1 MQTIRLIMTICWMSV
16 ASMVSAADNIV
27 VKDVRITKGS
37 WNSVLIELNN
47 DAEYVAFQYDLYL
60 PDGVFLGGWWKNE
73 DRISESTTLS
83 ENQLDKGC
91 YRFLAASM
99 TGVPIKGNSGPIMG
113 FNISI
118 EDRVPLG
125 SMTAYLRNVK
135 LSKADGSGIT
145 FSELPFTIT
154 VVESSIIRIKDCSRQ
169 YGDENPKFEYTVEGG
184 ELDGEPDIYC
194 YAWRYAPVGTYP
206 IEAWGGSYTNTSVTI
221 IPGTMTI
228 TKAPLTIKAKDYT
241 IKQGDYLPVFEAT
254 YEGFKNDEGDWVLDP
269 LPKFSTT
276 ATSNSAPGVYDI
288 IVKGADAQNYEI
300 SYVAGKLTIEGPDF
314 IPGDANGDTKV
325 NVSDIVEMVNYIL
338 GSPSDKFIFVAADV
352 NGDGNVNVTDI
363 VMVVNIILSSSS
375 REINNIDEINGLSN
389 NFINQNDI

>member
-1 MQTIRLIMTICWMSV
+1 MTICWMSV

-60 PDGVFLGGWWKNE
+60 PDGFFLGGWWKYE
-73 DRISESTTLS
+73 DRISESTTFT

-99 TGVPIKGNSGPIMG
+99 TGVPIKGNSGPMMA
-113 FNISI
+113 FNIWI

-135 LSKADGSGIT
+135 LSKADGTGIT

-169 YGDENPKFEYTVEGG
+169 YGDENPVFEYTVEGG
-184 ELDGEPDIYC
+184 ELDGEPDINC

-276 ATSNSAPGVYDI
+276 ATSNSGPGVYEI

-338 GSPSDKFIFVAADV
+338 GKPSSKFQFEPSDV
-352 NGDGNVNVTDI
+352 NGDGRVNVTDI
-363 VMVVNIILSSSS
+363 VNVVNIIMASGS
-375 REINNIDEINGLSN
+375 RSFDYIGGE
-389 NFINQNDI
+389 

>member
-1 MQTIRLIMTICWMSV
+1 MAV

-27 VKDVRITKGS
+27 VKDVRITKGN
-37 WNSVLIELNN
+37 WNFVLIELNN

-60 PDGVFLGGWWKNE
+60 PDGVTYGGCWKYGE
-73 DRISESTTLS
+73 RIPESTTLS
-83 ENQLDKGC
+83 DNQLDNGC
-91 YRFLAASM
+91 YRVLAASM
-99 TGVPIKGNSGPIMG
+99 TGLPITGNSGPMTA
-113 FNISI
+113 FNIWI

-184 ELDGEPDIYC
+184 ELDGEPDINC
-194 YAWRYAPVGTYP
+194 YAGRYEPVGTYP

-228 TKAPLTIKAKDYT
+228 TKAPLTIKANDYT
-241 IKQGDYLPVFEAT
+241 IKQGDFLPTFEAT
-254 YEGFKNDEGDWVLDP
+254 YEGFKNDEGDWMLDP

-276 ATSNSAPGVYDI
+276 ATSNSAPGVYEI
-288 IVKGADAQNYEI
+288 TVKGADAQNYEI

-314 IPGDANGDTKV
+314 IPGDANGDTRV

-338 GSPSDKFIFVAADV
+338 GKPSSKFQFEPSDV
-352 NGDGNVNVTDI
+352 NGDGQVNVTDI
-363 VMVVNIILSSSS
+363 VNVVNIIMSSGS
-375 REINNIDEINGLSN
+375 RSRQRGGCPEL
-389 NFINQNDI
+389 

>member
-1 MQTIRLIMTICWMSV
+1 MTICWMSV

-60 PDGVFLGGWWKNE
+60 PDGFFLGGWWKYE
-73 DRISESTTLS
+73 DRISESTTFT

-125 SMTAYLRNVK
+125 SLTAYLRNVK
-135 LSKADGSGIT
+135 LSKADGTGIT

-154 VVESSIIRIKDCSRQ
+154 VVESSVIRIKDCSRQ

-184 ELDGEPDIYC
+184 ELDGEPDINC

-276 ATSNSAPGVYDI
+276 ATSNSGPGVYEI

-314 IPGDANGDTKV
+314 IPGDANGDGKV

-338 GSPSDKFIFVAADV
+338 GKPSSKFQFEPSDV
-352 NGDGNVNVTDI
+352 NGDGQVNVTDI
-363 VMVVNIILSSSS
+363 VNVVTLIMSSGS
-375 REINNIDEINGLSN
+375 RSFDFSDSEVY
-389 NFINQNDI
+389 

>member
-1 MQTIRLIMTICWMSV
+1 MTICWMSV

-60 PDGVFLGGWWKNE
+60 PDGFFLGGWWKYE
-73 DRISESTTLS
+73 DRISESTTFT

-125 SMTAYLRNVK
+125 SLTAYLRNVK
-135 LSKADGSGIT
+135 LSKADGTGIT

-154 VVESSIIRIKDCSRQ
+154 VVESSVIRIKDCSRQ

-184 ELDGEPDIYC
+184 ELDGEPDMYC
-194 YAWRYAPVGTYP
+194 NAWLYDPVGTYP

-276 ATSNSAPGVYDI
+276 ATSNSGPGVYDI
-288 IVKGADAQNYEI
+288 TVKGADAQNYEI

-314 IPGDANGDTKV
+314 IPGDANGDGKV
-325 NVSDIVEMVNYIL
+325 NVSDIVEIVNKIL
-338 GSPSDKFIFVAADV
+338 GNPSGKLIEEAADV
-352 NGDGNVNVTDI
+352 NDDGKINVTDI
-363 VMVVNIILSSSS
+363 VLVVNIILGAS
-375 REINNIDEINGLSN
+375 
-389 NFINQNDI
+389 

>member
-1 MQTIRLIMTICWMSV
+1 MTICWMAV

-27 VKDVRITKGS
+27 VKDVRITKGN
-37 WNSVLIELNN
+37 WNFVLIELNN

-60 PDGVFLGGWWKNE
+60 PDGVTYGGCWKYGE
-73 DRISESTTLS
+73 RIPESTTLS
-83 ENQLDKGC
+83 DNQLDNGC
-91 YRFLAASM
+91 YRVLAASM
-99 TGVPIKGNSGPIMG
+99 TGLPITGNSGPMTA
-113 FNISI
+113 FNIWI

-184 ELDGEPDIYC
+184 ELDGEPDINC
-194 YAWRYAPVGTYP
+194 YAGRYEPVGTYP

-228 TKAPLTIKAKDYT
+228 TKAPLTIKANDYT
-241 IKQGDYLPVFEAT
+241 IKQGDFLPTFEAT
-254 YEGFKNDEGDWVLDP
+254 YEGFKNDEGDWMLDP

-276 ATSNSAPGVYDI
+276 ATSNSAPGVYEI
-288 IVKGADAQNYEI
+288 TVKGADAQNYEI

-314 IPGDANGDTKV
+314 IPGDANGDTRV

-338 GSPSDKFIFVAADV
+338 GKPSSKFQFEPSDV
-352 NGDGNVNVTDI
+352 NGDGQVNVTDI
-363 VMVVNIILSSSS
+363 VNVVNIIMSSGS
-375 REINNIDEINGLSN
+375 RSFDFSDNEAY
-389 NFINQNDI
+389 

>member
-1 MQTIRLIMTICWMSV
+1 MTICWMSV
-16 ASMVSAADNIV
+16 ASMVSAADNII
-27 VKDVRITKGS
+27 VKDVRITKGN
-37 WNSVLIELNN
+37 WNFVLIELNN

-60 PDGVFLGGWWKNE
+60 PDGVTYGGWWKYE

-99 TGVPIKGNSGPIMG
+99 TGVPIKGNSGPMMAFYIW
-113 FNISI
+113 I

-169 YGDENPKFEYTVEGG
+169 YGDENPVFEYTVEGG
-184 ELDGEPDIYC
+184 ELDGEPDINC

-276 ATSNSAPGVYDI
+276 ATSNSGPGVYEI

-314 IPGDANGDTKV
+314 IPGDANGDGKV

-338 GSPSDKFIFVAADV
+338 GKPSSKFQFEPSDV
-352 NGDGNVNVTDI
+352 NGDGQVNVTDI
-363 VMVVNIILSSSS
+363 VNVVTLIMSSGS
-375 REINNIDEINGLSN
+375 RSFDFSDSEVY
-389 NFINQNDI
+389 

>member
-27 VKDVRITKGS
+27 VKDVRITKGN

-60 PDGVFLGGWWKNE
+60 PDGVTYGGCWKYGE
-73 DRISESTTLS
+73 RIPESTTLS
-83 ENQLDKGC
+83 ENQLDNGC
-91 YRFLAASM
+91 YRVLAASM
-99 TGVPIKGNSGPIMG
+99 TGLPITGNSGPMMA
-113 FNISI
+113 FNIWI

-184 ELDGEPDIYC
+184 ELDGEPDINC
-194 YAWRYAPVGTYP
+194 YAGRYEPVGTYP

-276 ATSNSAPGVYDI
+276 ATSNSGPGVYEI

-314 IPGDANGDTKV
+314 IPGDANGDTRV

-338 GSPSDKFIFVAADV
+338 GKPSSKFQFEPSDV
-352 NGDGNVNVTDI
+352 NGDGQVNVTDI
-363 VMVVNIILSSSS
+363 VNVVTLIMSSGS
-375 REINNIDEINGLSN
+375 RSFDFSDSEVY
-389 NFINQNDI
+389 

>member
-1 MQTIRLIMTICWMSV
+1 MTICWMSV
-16 ASMVSAADNIV
+16 ASMVSAADNII
-27 VKDVRITKGS
+27 VKDVRITKGN
-37 WNSVLIELNN
+37 WNFVLIELNN

-60 PDGVFLGGWWKNE
+60 PDGVTYGGCWKYGE
-73 DRISESTTLS
+73 RIPESTTLS
-83 ENQLDKGC
+83 ENQLDNGC
-91 YRFLAASM
+91 YRVLAASM
-99 TGVPIKGNSGPIMG
+99 TGVPIKGNSGPMMA
-113 FNISI
+113 FNIWI

-135 LSKADGSGIT
+135 LSKADGTGIT

-169 YGDENPKFEYTVEGG
+169 YGDENPVFEYTVEGG
-184 ELDGEPDIYC
+184 ELDGEPDINC

-276 ATSNSAPGVYDI
+276 ATSNSGPGVYEI

-338 GSPSDKFIFVAADV
+338 GKPSSKFQFEPSDV
-352 NGDGNVNVTDI
+352 NGDGRVNVTDI
-363 VMVVNIILSSSS
+363 VNVVNIIMASGS
-375 REINNIDEINGLSN
+375 RSFDYIGGE
-389 NFINQNDI
+389 

>member
-16 ASMVSAADNIV
+16 ASMVSAADNII
-27 VKDVRITKGS
+27 VKDVRITKGN
-37 WNSVLIELNN
+37 WNFVLIELNN

-60 PDGVFLGGWWKNE
+60 PDGVTYGGCWKYGE
-73 DRISESTTLS
+73 RIPESTTLS
-83 ENQLDKGC
+83 ENQLDNGC
-91 YRFLAASM
+91 YRVLAASM
-99 TGVPIKGNSGPIMG
+99 TGVPIKGNSGPMMA
-113 FNISI
+113 FNIWI

-135 LSKADGSGIT
+135 LSKADGTGIT

-169 YGDENPKFEYTVEGG
+169 YGDENPVFEYTVEGG
-184 ELDGEPDIYC
+184 ELDGEPDINC

-276 ATSNSAPGVYDI
+276 ATSNSGPGVYEI

-338 GSPSDKFIFVAADV
+338 GKPSSKFQFEPSDV
-352 NGDGNVNVTDI
+352 NGDGRVNVTDI
-363 VMVVNIILSSSS
+363 VNVVNIIMASGS
-375 REINNIDEINGLSN
+375 RSFDYIGGE
-389 NFINQNDI
+389 

>member
-1 MQTIRLIMTICWMSV
+1 MTICWMSV

-27 VKDVRITKGS
+27 VKDVRITKGN

-60 PDGVFLGGWWKNE
+60 PDGVTYGGCWKYGE
-73 DRISESTTLS
+73 RIPESTTLS
-83 ENQLDKGC
+83 ENQLDNGC
-91 YRFLAASM
+91 YRVLAASM
-99 TGVPIKGNSGPIMG
+99 TGLPITGNSGPMMA
-113 FNISI
+113 FNIWI

-184 ELDGEPDIYC
+184 ELDGEPDINC
-194 YAWRYAPVGTYP
+194 YAGRYEPVGTYP

-276 ATSNSAPGVYDI
+276 ATSNSGPGVYEI

-314 IPGDANGDTKV
+314 IPGDANGDTRV

-338 GSPSDKFIFVAADV
+338 GKPSSKFQFEPSDV
-352 NGDGNVNVTDI
+352 NGDGQVNVTDI
-363 VMVVNIILSSSS
+363 VNVVTLIMSSGS
-375 REINNIDEINGLSN
+375 RSFDFSDSEVY
-389 NFINQNDI
+389 

>member
-1 MQTIRLIMTICWMSV
+1 MTICWMSV

-27 VKDVRITKGS
+27 VKDVRITKGN
-37 WNSVLIELNN
+37 WNFVLIELNN

-60 PDGVFLGGWWKNE
+60 PDGVTYGGCWKYGE
-73 DRISESTTLS
+73 RIPESTTLS
-83 ENQLDKGC
+83 ENQLDNGC
-91 YRFLAASM
+91 YRVLAASM
-99 TGVPIKGNSGPIMG
+99 TGLPITGNSGPMMA
-113 FNISI
+113 FNIWI

-169 YGDENPKFEYTVEGG
+169 YGDENPVFEYTVEGG
-184 ELDGEPDIYC
+184 ELDGEPDINC
-194 YAWRYAPVGTYP
+194 YAGRYEPVGTYP
-206 IEAWGGSYTNTSVTI
+206 IEAWGGSYTNASVTI

-228 TKAPLTIKAKDYT
+228 TKAPLTIKANDYT

-254 YEGFKNDEGDWVLDP
+254 YEGFKNGEGDWMLDP

-276 ATSNSAPGVYDI
+276 ATSNSAPGVYEI
-288 IVKGADAQNYEI
+288 TVKGADAQNYEI

-314 IPGDANGDTKV
+314 ISGDANGDTKV

-338 GSPSDKFIFVAADV
+338 GKPSSKFQFEPSDV
-352 NGDGNVNVTDI
+352 NGDGQVNVTDI
-363 VMVVNIILSSSS
+363 VNVVTLIMSSGS
-375 REINNIDEINGLSN
+375 RSFDFSDSEVY
-389 NFINQNDI
+389 

>member
-1 MQTIRLIMTICWMSV
+1 MTICWMSV

-60 PDGVFLGGWWKNE
+60 PDGVTYGGCWKYGE
-73 DRISESTTLS
+73 RIPESTTLS
-83 ENQLDKGC
+83 ENQLDNGC
-91 YRFLAASM
+91 YRVLAASM
-99 TGVPIKGNSGPIMG
+99 TGVPIKGNSGPMMA
-113 FNISI
+113 FNIWI

-135 LSKADGSGIT
+135 LSKADGTGIT

-169 YGDENPKFEYTVEGG
+169 YGDENPVFEYTVEGG
-184 ELDGEPDIYC
+184 ELDGEPDINC

-276 ATSNSAPGVYDI
+276 ATSNSGPGVYEI

-338 GSPSDKFIFVAADV
+338 GKPSSKFQFEPSDV
-352 NGDGNVNVTDI
+352 NGDGRVNVTDI
-363 VMVVNIILSSSS
+363 VNVVNIIMASGS
-375 REINNIDEINGLSN
+375 RSFDYIGGE
-389 NFINQNDI
+389 

>member
-27 VKDVRITKGS
+27 VKDVRITKGN
-37 WNSVLIELNN
+37 WNFVLIELNN

-60 PDGVFLGGWWKNE
+60 PDGVTYGGCWKYGE
-73 DRISESTTLS
+73 RIPESTTLS
-83 ENQLDKGC
+83 ENQLDNGC
-91 YRFLAASM
+91 YRVLAASM
-99 TGVPIKGNSGPIMG
+99 TGLPITGNSGPMMA
-113 FNISI
+113 FNIWI

-169 YGDENPKFEYTVEGG
+169 YGDENPVFEYTVEGG
-184 ELDGEPDIYC
+184 ELDGEPDINC
-194 YAWRYAPVGTYP
+194 YAGRYEPVGTYP
-206 IEAWGGSYTNTSVTI
+206 IEAWGGSYTNASVTI

-228 TKAPLTIKAKDYT
+228 TKAPLTIKANDYT

-254 YEGFKNDEGDWVLDP
+254 YEGFKNGEGDWMLDP

-276 ATSNSAPGVYDI
+276 ATSNSAPGVYEI
-288 IVKGADAQNYEI
+288 TVKGADAQNYEI

-314 IPGDANGDTKV
+314 ISGDANGDTKV

-338 GSPSDKFIFVAADV
+338 GKPSSKFQFEPSDV
-352 NGDGNVNVTDI
+352 NGDGQVNVTDI
-363 VMVVNIILSSSS
+363 VNVVTLIMSSGS
-375 REINNIDEINGLSN
+375 RSFDFSDSEVY
-389 NFINQNDI
+389 